1 MPLEYSEASGHSL
14 QQPLPGCIEN
24 ISNKKIT
31 MWQMT
36 NAANTSI
43 WRCFTPH
50 NFCASTQQF
59 IWQGMLHSCQV
70 KSAQDVGKINREN
83 WKSSILDWSK
93 NTIKNQLRQLSR
105 TLRFHSKWMTF
116 KACNSTTLTCNTPVF
131 QDNVRHVY
139 YFQFFKNAFTYRLSK
154 EP

>member
-14 QQPLPGCIEN
+14 QQPLPGCIEKL
-24 ISNKKIT
+24 SNKKIT

-36 NAANTSI
+36 NAANACI

-83 WKSSILDWSK
+83 WKSSILDWSCIWPIAEI
-93 NTIKNQLRQLSR
+93 NLFI
-105 TLRFHSKWMTF
+105 
-116 KACNSTTLTCNTPVF
+116 
-131 QDNVRHVY
+131 
-139 YFQFFKNAFTYRLSK
+139 FQFFCLQFLLNTFDNHSASISYILYMNVLQTSHRHVILI
-154 EP
+154 